1 MNNATPADAKGVK
14 PRLLVPA
21 VVLAVL
27 AAAPSALA
35 VPEQGDAG
43 ETPATAQNL
52 TTQAVGSITG
62 ELAGGDS
69 DLYRICLAGGRS
81 FSATTVGTT
90 ETNTQLFLFDRDGRG
105 IYANDDA
112 AGTEQSTLPA
122 GDPLTPD
129 APGEYLL
136 GVSPYDRD
144 PLSSEGAI
152 FNNVAYLVGA
162 DGRGAASPLASWA
175 GRPRSEG
182 AYEIT
187 LTGTKA
193 CESVAPTI
201 DLRSPLDGDRVAQ
214 GSFVEVDYSC
224 DDQGGS
230 GLVSCV
236 GTQDDGDPLDT
247 STLGTRSFTVTARD
261 AAGNET
267 TAVATYEVVDE
278 SAPVIEVRAPAEGAV
293 YSLDEP
299 VTVDYECRD
308 ETAGAGIASCAGDL
322 ADGATLDTSAPGER
336 TFTVTATD
344 NAGNS
349 ATTTVAYEVVDPR
362 YDFRGFQWPVDPFPE
377 VNRWPAGFPVP
388 IRFSLNG
395 YQGGDVLADG
405 YPQVAEVECGA
416 GEAPESGAPARSVWR
431 RGLRYSPSRE
441 RYEYWWKTKYRWA
454 GTCRQFLLKLDD
466 GSLHRAE
473 FRFTR
478 SGWWSMWRG

>member
-1 MNNATPADAKGVK
+1 MKHARHADAKGVK

-62 ELAGGDS
+62 ALAGGDS
-69 DLYRICLAGGRS
+69 DLYRICLAGGGS

-90 ETNTQLFLFDRDGRG
+90 QTNTQLFLFDGDGRG

-136 GVSPYDRD
+136 GVSPNDRD
-144 PLSSEGAI
+144 PVSAEGAI

-162 DGRGAASPLASWA
+162 DGRGAAAPLESWA
-175 GRPRSEG
+175 GRPRRAG

-201 DLRSPLDGDRVAQ
+201 DLR
-214 GSFVEVDYSC
+214 
-224 DDQGGS
+224 
-230 GLVSCV
+230 
-236 GTQDDGDPLDT
+236 
-247 STLGTRSFTVTARD
+247 
-261 AAGNET
+261 
-267 TAVATYEVVDE
+267 
-278 SAPVIEVRAPAEGAV
+278 APAEGAV
-293 YSLDEP
+293 YSLGES

-308 ETAGAGIASCAGDL
+308 ETGGSGLASCAGDL
-322 ADGATLDTSAPGER
+322 ADGATLDTSAPGKR
-336 TFTVTATD
+336 TFAVTATD
-344 NAGNS
+344 NAGIS

-362 YDFRGFQWPVDPFPE
+362 YDFGGFQWPVDPFPE

-395 YQGGDVLADG
+395 YQGADVLADG

-416 GEAPESGAPARSVWR
+416 GESPETGAPARSAWR
-431 RGLRYSPSRE
+431 RGLRYRPSSDH
-441 RYEYWWKTKYRWA
+441 YVYWWKTKSRWA
-454 GTCRQFLLKLDD
+454 GKCRQFLLKLND

-478 SGWWSMWRG
+478 SGWWSSWRG